1 MKFNWIPEVQLFG
14 GRKSQSYSCDNLLL
28 HGEDGDEDDAVED
41 EGEDGDGGEHQDLGQ
56 LQWLLVRPT
65 LVAHIHVQT
74 GIQLL
79 AYVWHTHVLVL
90 YWEIAPD
97 HEDLS
102 LLP

>member
-1 MKFNWIPEVQLFG
+1 MIF
-14 GRKSQSYSCDNLLL
+14 
-28 HGEDGDEDDAVED
+28 GEDGDEDDAVED

-79 AYVWHTHVLVL
+79 AYV
-90 YWEIAPD
+90 
-97 HEDLS
+97 
-102 LLP
+102 